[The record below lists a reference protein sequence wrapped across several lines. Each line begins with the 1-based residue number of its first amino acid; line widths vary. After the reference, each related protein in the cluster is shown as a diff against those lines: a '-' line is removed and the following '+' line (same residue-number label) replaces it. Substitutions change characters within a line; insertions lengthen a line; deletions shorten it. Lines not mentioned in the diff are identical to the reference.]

1 MGKELET
8 ADKLLSFSLLM
19 GENMVGL
26 SKCCYDENYF
36 IKKTREY
43 LDKYRVDRHEASELN
58 KALINKSKT
67 EQVLGIILELLDKC
81 CKIYLIDGKT
91 YYQIQIKVM
100 HGDYT
105 FGMSITKEEYYLLK
119 EVLSNDSS
127 KE

>member
-1 MGKELET
+1 MNKEFDEALKCLENL
-8 ADKLLSFSLLM
+8 ADY
-19 GENMVGL
+19 
-26 SKCCYDENYF
+26 YDMNYF
-36 IKKTREY
+36 GDDERYQTIKQ
-43 LDKYRVDRHEASELN
+43 
-58 KALINKSKT
+58 ALINKSKT

-119 EVLSNDSS
+119 EVL
-127 KE
+127 